1 MAQAAEA
8 APFPNGE
15 SGLSST
21 HSSVDVTAVLRNL
34 KLRRVSCSTAAV
46 PATAASLDA
55 NYDTTLSRSHLP
67 LDAKFSAY
75 GILSADT
82 QTDANSSVANGNT
95 DDAASPGPDA
105 VGSESAALFVHRW
118 GGYAN
123 PATPSTLSSSGLH
136 AQSTNATPSPL
147 RPKTS
152 DGSSQSVGASPL
164 TTPGP
169 VVRPTFLAFP
179 PASPDEAAS
188 RAGHTGPPADAY
200 TALSPAASV
209 PALAPLSAA
218 LEAALSQGARQ
229 QPAPPPSPPPPLKA
243 ASSMA
248 LLGQHHAHLAALHG
262 DAVARPPL
270 SAASSQRAFTPGAI
284 GSPASIGNGSGAL
297 GVGGSF
303 GGVGGLAALAEAH
316 LSSRSASP
324 SVRPSRVA
332 ATVFAA
338 TSAIV
343 AATSVVVAGGG
354 GGNAAAVAAAAAEVA
369 RDIADSVSRSP
380 TVPPRPP
387 SQALAKVAAAA
398 AAAATNS
405 SRASVDFS
413 ADAQRSAGVSS
424 GGGAPFWAPHGT
436 VFGAASPAGGGG
448 GSGGGGG
455 GGPSLSSSMSSLR
468 RSSLE
473 LQIAKLKSAPD
484 SPGGVPTAAASAAAA
499 NGHSN
504 GYSNG
509 HSNGQAS
516 SLQQSPAQRERLPE
530 TPTRPAHIITD
541 GSGSSGGG
549 GGPLSPGL
557 LPPAGSAPPS
567 PFAATAAMAAA
578 AGGAGPAAAAASAA
592 PPSPASAAAG
602 AASTTAL
609 PTSAGPPTSAST
621 STPPRSALAKQ
632 RTQLLDE
639 LQAAHKRELAL
650 AEQLGR
656 ARAEVLEL
664 TAQLARQ
671 TEAAAAAAAAA
682 EAESGTVAE
691 LRGQLRKTRIEAG
704 EEVRRW
710 RSRATAAEEQ
720 LQTALTQL
728 ACLRSAAA
736 AVVARN
742 SVGGG
747 NGSSGGGSAVMAAA
761 AAVAAAAVGLSQ
773 GDGQGQAGG
782 GSPGRAA
789 QAPSASS
796 SGPGSPALPPL
807 PRGSPP
813 DVKLDPHSPTPPLRR
828 SLSHQTLGL
837 EGGVGVAAKPPRA
850 VSTSGAAQEG
860 EEEGY
865 AVGASTGGAG
875 GRSSGGGVLMGSPP
889 EHASSRGAGATAAAA
904 RPPRRPD
911 GGGGGPQSPA
921 SSATTAV
928 GADGGGSAAGVS
940 TPASATVSY
949 GSSYGSPVSQERSP
963 YEFGFGR
970 GGSGSGSGGGGE
982 GGSGAEECDAGV
994 AAAAAATKGRR
1005 KGTGV
1010 PPGGRSSTGGGAA
1023 ATAKSGSQ
1031 GGAGAEASVGGW
1043 ASATAEAAAAAGDDD
1058 DDDDTQVPTS
1068 FSVPPSNLNPYAG
1081 PGQPARGPIFPISGH
1096 SSLTTERDSSD
1107 SYPRLTPSASAAL
1120 PGSPAA
1126 SCNPR
1131 SPGGSAMFA
1140 AAVAGLSPEM
1150 IALAA
1155 VPEGADGTA
1164 VLRSSGPIS
1173 PAAAAGPGGGCGK
1186 GEAAAAALLA
1196 AEVERLKQAGN
1207 RAYRSDQ
1214 YPLARHCYTCALEL
1228 LLAPGGADAASPGG
1242 VGGAVGVMSSDG
1254 GGAERPAA
1262 AAVAAARERAAAVAA
1277 AANGGGDG
1285 AAVGRTPGERR
1296 MISALYCS
1304 RAAAHVAMQL
1314 YADAVADCC
1323 AATAHDEAYA
1333 KPWKC
1338 RAEALASVNAFGP
1351 AAAALERCIQ
1361 LTTAAEAA
1369 AAAAAANPSAAKAAG
1384 KAALAATSS
1393 GSISIGG
1400 ALAAG
1405 ASSGELVEFND
1416 VDPRELPLL
1425 RHILQRLQ
1433 ELTRAAATPSLP
1445 AAAALLAAVHGA
1457 PAAAPPPVDH
1467 YAILGVPYH
1476 ASAVDVRAAYR
1487 RLALRYHPD
1496 KAAAAAA
1503 AAGAGAGASPPAAA
1517 VVAAAGTVFP
1527 MVAEAYAVLSDSAS
1541 RRAYDLRRARVTLG
1555 SRRFAGR

>member
-21 HSSVDVTAVLRNL
+21 HASVDVTAVLRNL

-82 QTDANSSVANGNT
+82 QTAANSSVANGNT

-343 AATSVVVAGGG
+343 AATSVVAAGGG

-504 GYSNG
+504 GHSNGYSNG

-567 PFAATAAMAAA
+567 PFAATAAM
-578 AGGAGPAAAAASAA
+578 
-592 PPSPASAAAG
+592 
-602 AASTTAL
+602 
-609 PTSAGPPTSAST
+609 
-621 STPPRSALAKQ
+621 
-632 RTQLLDE
+632 
-639 LQAAHKRELAL
+639 
-650 AEQLGR
+650 
-656 ARAEVLEL
+656 
-664 TAQLARQ
+664 
-671 TEAAAAAAAAA
+671 
-682 EAESGTVAE
+682 
-691 LRGQLRKTRIEAG
+691 
-704 EEVRRW
+704 
-710 RSRATAAEEQ
+710 
-720 LQTALTQL
+720 
-728 ACLRSAAA
+728 
-736 AVVARN
+736 
-742 SVGGG
+742 
-747 NGSSGGGSAVMAAA
+747 
-761 AAVAAAAVGLSQ
+761 
-773 GDGQGQAGG
+773 
-782 GSPGRAA
+782 
-789 QAPSASS
+789 
-796 SGPGSPALPPL
+796 
-807 PRGSPP
+807 
-813 DVKLDPHSPTPPLRR
+813 
-828 SLSHQTLGL
+828 
-837 EGGVGVAAKPPRA
+837 
-850 VSTSGAAQEG
+850 
-860 EEEGY
+860 
-865 AVGASTGGAG
+865 
-875 GRSSGGGVLMGSPP
+875 
-889 EHASSRGAGATAAAA
+889 
-904 RPPRRPD
+904 
-911 GGGGGPQSPA
+911 
-921 SSATTAV
+921 
-928 GADGGGSAAGVS
+928 
-940 TPASATVSY
+940 
-949 GSSYGSPVSQERSP
+949 
-963 YEFGFGR
+963 
-970 GGSGSGSGGGGE
+970 
-982 GGSGAEECDAGV
+982 
-994 AAAAAATKGRR
+994 
-1005 KGTGV
+1005 
-1010 PPGGRSSTGGGAA
+1010 
-1023 ATAKSGSQ
+1023 
-1031 GGAGAEASVGGW
+1031 
-1043 ASATAEAAAAAGDDD
+1043 
-1058 DDDDTQVPTS
+1058 
-1068 FSVPPSNLNPYAG
+1068 
-1081 PGQPARGPIFPISGH
+1081 
-1096 SSLTTERDSSD
+1096 
-1107 SYPRLTPSASAAL
+1107 
-1120 PGSPAA
+1120 
-1126 SCNPR
+1126 
-1131 SPGGSAMFA
+1131 
-1140 AAVAGLSPEM
+1140 
-1150 IALAA
+1150 
-1155 VPEGADGTA
+1155 
-1164 VLRSSGPIS
+1164 
-1173 PAAAAGPGGGCGK
+1173 
-1186 GEAAAAALLA
+1186 AAAAALLA

-1457 PAAAPPPVDH
+1457 PAAAAPPVDH